1 MIKSLTKEQEAKLP
15 EFRDKWLKIGL
26 ATGPVNRKAA
36 EEAIDLIYKVGGLE
50 PPKIKIWLRSPL
62 EGCIG
67 AAILNQVWDQV
78 RSQVKDQ
85 VRNQVWGQV
94 RDQVGNQVENQ
105 VRNQVEDQVRNQ
117 VVGQVWDQVEDQ
129 VWEQVREQVLSQVW
143 DQVGS
148 QVGTQVWGQVVGQ
161 ARNQV
166 IDQVGTQVWGQVQGQ
181 VRNQVQDQVGDQV
194 WDQVVGQVWDQV
206 IGQVRNQVLNQVRRQ
221 VKDQVYKCG
230 YGAHDANWLGFYDFF
245 SSPDLLEK
253 TTKPLKPMQ
262 DLAHN
267 CGWWWP
273 FEGAVILTEHPIS
286 ITRDEEFRLHHDSKM
301 ALEYPD
307 GWGIWA
313 WHGIRVPKEIIT
325 EPEKITY
332 DDILDEQNVEMRRIK
347 LERYGLPRYLKNVG
361 AREVARDER
370 GVLLHTDRMNEWPG
384 EDRDGARYVLVQDS
398 STDRQYA
405 LRVAPYVQ
413 TPSEGIAQTF
423 GLTEKQYQ
431 PIQEA

>member
-166 IDQVGTQVWGQVQGQ
+166 IG
-181 VRNQVQDQVGDQV
+181 
-194 WDQVVGQVWDQV
+194 
-206 IGQVRNQVLNQVRRQ
+206 QVRRQ